1 MCVWGWG
8 VGGGDW
14 GVGVEGWGEGTSGG
28 KGGGGEGSKSERRTG
43 PQIISD
49 SLLKAN
55 VLAPAWLTENT
66 EDECTGKIEIPKVEF
81 MAVGTARKALF

>member
-1 MCVWGWG
+1 M
-8 VGGGDW
+8 GGGGGGMGRRDQ
-14 GVGVEGWGEGTSGG
+14 WGE
-28 KGGGGEGSKSERRTG
+28 GGGGEGSKSERRTG

>member
-1 MCVWGWG
+1 MCVCVCVCCVCVCVCLCVWV
-8 VGGGDW
+8 VGGW
-14 GVGVEGWGEGTSGG
+14 VGRKDGER
-28 KGGGGEGSKSERRTG
+28 GESERRTG

-55 VLAPAWLTENT
+55 VLSPAWLTENT
-66 EDECTGKIEIPKVEF
+66 EKVEIPTVEF